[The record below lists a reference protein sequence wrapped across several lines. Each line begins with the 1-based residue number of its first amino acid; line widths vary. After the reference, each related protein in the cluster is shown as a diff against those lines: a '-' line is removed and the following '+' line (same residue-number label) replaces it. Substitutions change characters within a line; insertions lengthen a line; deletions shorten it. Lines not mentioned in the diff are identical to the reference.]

1 MEEIYVVKV
10 RTEPDPARLY
20 PSERRYSALTVGGLG
35 AVHLLLAATSLLLGG
50 LGLALQSDSCWTG
63 RYGGGLWLGLAAAA
77 AGAAGILAWRRWYV
91 DNNIRWFFI
100 CSTVAATTS
109 LLCLVITAAVLAAIQ
124 EQRSNQELYR
134 SIYYDQGFIHQQQQ
148 PVEINSIKE
157 LPSLN
162 LQGSQQ
168 NDSHLQETR
177 VHTEENSKLPH
188 TFYHFAVINQHPS
201 QKLKDN
207 PEQATTTTRILDYS
221 QAEFHRKPSEHSNSE
236 NEESGGH
243 EIQTETGP
251 GNSIQKPDLSVDDTM
266 NISADTSADQDSEVW
281 NQKGAMLG
289 IKNAEYARNGDGLN
303 STVEQNHSKTD
314 SESLQ
319 SIDVRNKTRGESVHI
334 MRISKIKTNKTDYVV
349 NKTLNKHDPPTNTNS
364 DQFNQP
370 KKSANDYQK
379 EDQVENN
386 DGHQRRV
393 FTEDEHISPKI
404 FSNYDTQDIMTVP
417 SIKYE
422 TRDEENVTDII
433 HNSDDSNQT
442 LSEFLSSKQS
452 SKQEQPQYK
461 LPRSTREVRT
471 VVAINILVASALELA
486 WSLLSA
492 NIAWKGMRNCYPHE
506 NSSNN
511 CERTVEGLERLPP
524 PPPPSS
530 NDTRISNKRTHK
542 VDGIFRKP
550 DIISNHRNCHLENS
564 FHLTSVQNKNGI
576 NRLHMINTVSERINT
591 EPYLP
596 MEESTMEYQ
605 ERVHRFLASN
615 SVANNASDSASNFDS

>member
-1 MEEIYVVKV
+1 M
-10 RTEPDPARLY
+10 
-20 PSERRYSALTVGGLG
+20 
-35 AVHLLLAATSLLLGG
+35 
-50 LGLALQSDSCWTG
+50 
-63 RYGGGLWLGLAAAA
+63 
-77 AGAAGILAWRRWYV
+77 

-134 SIYYDQGFIHQQQQ
+134 SIYYDQGFIHQQKIQQQ
-148 PVEINSIKE
+148 PVEINTIEE
-157 LPSLN
+157 LPSLS

-177 VHTEENSKLPH
+177 VHTEENTKLPH
-188 TFYHFAVINQHPS
+188 TFYHLGVIKQHPS

-221 QAEFHRKPSEHSNSE
+221 QAEFHGKPSEHSASE
-236 NEESGGH
+236 NEKSRDRET
-243 EIQTETGP
+243 QTGIAP
-251 GNSIQKPDLSVDDTM
+251 GKSTQKPGIIM
-266 NISADTSADQDSEVW
+266 NTDADTSADQDSEIW
-281 NQKGAMLG
+281 KQKGAMFG
-289 IKNAEYARNGDGLN
+289 IKIAEYARNANGLN
-303 STVEQNHSKTD
+303 STVEQNDSKTE

-319 SIDVRNKTRGESVHI
+319 GSNVRNKTKGVSVHI
-334 MRISKIKTNKTDYVV
+334 MRISKIKANKTDYVV
-349 NKTLNKHDPPTNTNS
+349 NKTLNNHEQKLDPPTNTNS
-364 DQFNQP
+364 DYQFYRP
-370 KKSANDYQK
+370 KKSADDYQR
-379 EDQVENN
+379 EDQVGNN
-386 DGHQRRV
+386 DGHQRTV
-393 FTEDEHISPKI
+393 ITEDEHIYPKI
-404 FSNYDTQDIMTVP
+404 FSNFETEDIMTIP

-422 TRDEENVTDII
+422 SQDDENVTDII

-442 LSEFLSSKQS
+442 LSKFLSSKHS
-452 SKQEQPQYK
+452 SEQEQPQYDK
-461 LPRSTREVRT
+461 LPRSAREVRT

-524 PPPPSS
+524 PLPPSS
-530 NDTRISNKRTHK
+530 NDTHISNKRNHK
-542 VDGIFRKP
+542 ADGIFRKP
-550 DIISNHRNCHLENS
+550 DIISNHQHCQLENS
-564 FHLTSVQNKNGI
+564 FHLTAVQKNGI
-576 NRLHMINTVSERINT
+576 NRLHMINTVSERINS

-615 SVANNASDSASNFDS
+615 NVANIASDSASNFDS